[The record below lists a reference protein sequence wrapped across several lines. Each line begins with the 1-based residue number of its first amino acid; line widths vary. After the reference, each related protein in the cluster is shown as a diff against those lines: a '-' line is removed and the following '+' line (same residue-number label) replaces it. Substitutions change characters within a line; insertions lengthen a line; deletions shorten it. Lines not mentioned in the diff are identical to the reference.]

1 MFSTKGSGVMDA
13 AALGSGIEAG
23 FRFLKKFVRFARG
36 TDTLSVAEKVYS
48 IAGFLAIVTIF
59 LLVMSVQTV
68 RLQTTYRHMHATS
81 AEAAINV
88 GRINALIYA
97 IVMESRGIY
106 MSGDPAAMKQFA
118 EGLVRRNHELA
129 DVVKGMER
137 TAGDDDADQLASFS
151 QRIAQFIEF
160 RQELVRRGLEIGSA
174 AAREWGD
181 NDANRTLRNKLNV
194 DLETLERIYRQRAQD
209 ADELADT
216 NRYAAAYLFMLGL
229 AALFLAGL
237 NVVVMRSSVLAALA
251 EITQATDRIAD
262 GDVES
267 KVPHLGRRDE
277 IGRLARAVQ
286 HFRDAAARIFELEE
300 LGIDTAQARDA
311 AMTERDT
318 FNDKYQAKK
327 WQLSAAINSMP
338 QGLIM
343 LDGKANVVAMNA
355 NYRRIYNL
363 PETIQAGST
372 LEEILQHRV
381 KSGLFNGDVATY
393 VAAVLD
399 RIAKREPAANEIALT
414 DGRIIKIYER
424 PMDGGG
430 WVSVQEDVTEQRQRE
445 RILERMERFLATI
458 IENVTEGII
467 AKDAR
472 NQRYV
477 FVNKAAEKM
486 IGMSRGEIVGKTAR
500 ELFSAEAAELIE
512 RRDQQLLAQKQQ
524 LEPIVDTIDN
534 PTRGRRVISARRVQ
548 IGGAGEES
556 HMFVTMVEDRTETM
570 AAAA

>member
-1 MFSTKGSGVMDA
+1 MDA
-13 AALGSGIEAG
+13 AALGSGLGAG
-23 FRFLKKFVRFARG
+23 TKFVKKLVRFARG
-36 TDTLSVAEKVYS
+36 ADTLSVAEKVYS
-48 IAGFLAIVTIF
+48 IAGFLAIVTTF
-59 LLVMSVQTV
+59 LLVMSIQTV
-68 RLQTTYRHMHATS
+68 RLQTTYRHMHASS

-88 GRINALIYA
+88 GRINTLIYA

-106 MSGDPAAMKQFA
+106 MSADRGAMKQFA
-118 EGLVRRNHELA
+118 DGLVRRNRELA
-129 DVVKGMER
+129 EAVKSMGR
-137 TAGDDDADQLASFS
+137 TVAADDAAQVSSFR

-160 RQELVRRGLEIGSA
+160 RQELVRRGLEISPA

-181 NDANRTLRNKLNV
+181 NDANRTLRNKLNL
-194 DLETLERIYRQRAQD
+194 DLEALERIYGQRARE
-209 ADELADT
+209 ADELANE
-216 NRYAAAYLFMLGL
+216 NRYAAAYLFVLGL
-229 AALFLAGL
+229 AALVFAGL
-237 NVVVMRSSVLAALA
+237 NVVVMRGSVAGALA
-251 EITQATDRIAD
+251 EITQATDRIAG
-262 GDVES
+262 GDVKSE
-267 KVPHLGRRDE
+267 VPHLGRHDE

-286 HFRDAAARIFELEE
+286 NFRDAVARIFELEE
-300 LGIDTAQARDA
+300 LGLGTAQARDA
-311 AMTERDT
+311 AMTERDK

-338 QGLIM
+338 QGMVM
-343 LDGKANVVAMNA
+343 LDGKTNVVAMNT
-355 NYRRIYNL
+355 NYRGIYNL

-381 KSGLFNGDVATY
+381 KSGLFSGDVAKY

-399 RIAKREPAANEIALT
+399 RITKREPAVYEVALN

-430 WVSVQEDVTEQRQRE
+430 WVSVQEDITEQRQRE

-458 IENVTEGII
+458 IENVSEGII

-472 NQRYV
+472 NLRYV

-486 IGMSRGEIVGKTAR
+486 IGMSRGEIIGKTAR

-512 RRDQQLLAQKQQ
+512 RRDKQLLAQKQQ

-534 PTRGRRVISARRVQ
+534 AARGRRVISARRVQ
-548 IGGAGEES
+548 IGGAAEES
-556 HMFVTMVEDRTETM
+556 HMFVTMVEDRTEGM
-570 AAAA
+570 VAAA

>member
-1 MFSTKGSGVMDA
+1 MGA
-13 AALGSGIEAG
+13 AALGSRLDAG
-23 FRFLKKFVRFARG
+23 TRFFKKFVRFARG

-48 IAGFLAIVTIF
+48 IAGFLAIVTTF

-68 RLQTTYRHMHATS
+68 RLQTSYRHMHATS

-88 GRINALIYA
+88 GRINAMIYA

-106 MSGDPAAMKQFA
+106 MSSDRGAMKPFA
-118 EGLVRRNHELA
+118 DALVRRNRELA
-129 DVVKGMER
+129 VAVKSMER
-137 TAGDDDADQLASFS
+137 TAGDDDAEQLASFR
-151 QRIAQFIEF
+151 QRIAQFIDF
-160 RQELVRRGLEIGSA
+160 RQELARRGLEISPA

-181 NDANRTLRNKLNV
+181 NDANRTLRSKLNV
-194 DLETLERIYRQRAQD
+194 DLEALERIYRQRASE
-209 ADELADT
+209 ADELANE

-229 AALFLAGL
+229 VALVLAGL
-237 NVVVMRSSVLAALA
+237 NVVVMRSSVVGALA
-251 EITQATDRIAD
+251 EITQATDRIGN
-262 GDVES
+262 GDVKSE
-267 KVPHLGRRDE
+267 VPHLRRHDE
-277 IGRLARAVQ
+277 IGHLARAVQ
-286 HFRDAAARIFELEE
+286 HFRDAVARIFELEE
-300 LGIDTAQARDA
+300 LELGTAQARDA
-311 AMTERDT
+311 ARRERDQ

-343 LDGKANVVAMNA
+343 LDGKAAVVVAMNT

-381 KSGLFNGDVATY
+381 KSGLFSGDVAKY
-393 VAAVLD
+393 VAAVRE
-399 RIAKREPAANEIALT
+399 RIAKREPTAYEISLN

-445 RILERMERFLATI
+445 RMLERMERFLATI

-477 FVNKAAEKM
+477 FVNKAAENM
-486 IGMSRGEIVGKTAR
+486 IGMSRGEIIGRTAR

-512 RRDQQLLAQKQQ
+512 RRDRQLLAQKQQ
-524 LEPIVDTIDN
+524 LEPIIDTIDN

-556 HMFVTMVEDRTETM
+556 HMFVTMVEDRTEQM
-570 AAAA
+570 VAAA

>member
-1 MFSTKGSGVMDA
+1 MAA
-13 AALGSGIEAG
+13 AALGSRFEAG
-23 FRFLKKFVRFARG
+23 SQLLKKFVRFARG

-48 IAGFLAIVTIF
+48 IAGCLAIVTIF

-68 RLQTTYRHMHATS
+68 RLQTSYRHMHATS

-106 MSGDPAAMKQFA
+106 MSSDRGAMKQFA
-118 EGLVRRNHELA
+118 DGLVRRNRELA
-129 DVVKGMER
+129 GAVKSMER
-137 TAGDDDADQLASFS
+137 TVGDDDAEQLASFR
-151 QRIAQFIEF
+151 QRIAQFIDF
-160 RQELVRRGLEIGSA
+160 RQELVRRGLEISPA

-181 NDANRTLRNKLNV
+181 NDANRTLRNKLNA
-194 DLETLERIYRQRAQD
+194 DLETLERIYRQRASD
-209 ADELADT
+209 ADELANE

-229 AALFLAGL
+229 VALVLAGL
-237 NVVVMRSSVLAALA
+237 NVVVMRSSVVGALA

-262 GDVES
+262 GDVKSE
-267 KVPHLGRRDE
+267 VPHLRRHDE

-286 HFRDAAARIFELEE
+286 HFRDAVARVFELEE
-300 LGIDTAQARDA
+300 LELGTAQARDA
-311 AMTERDT
+311 AMTERDQ

-343 LDGKANVVAMNA
+343 LDGKAAVVAMNA

-381 KSGLFNGDVATY
+381 KSGLFSGDVAKY

-399 RIAKREPAANEIALT
+399 RIAKREPTAYEISLN

-477 FVNKAAEKM
+477 FVNKAAEQM
-486 IGMSRGEIVGKTAR
+486 IGMSRGQIIGKTAR

-556 HMFVTMVEDRTETM
+556 HMFVTMVEDRTEKM
-570 AAAA
+570 VAAA

>member
-1 MFSTKGSGVMDA
+1 MKKLV
-13 AALGSGIEAG
+13 
-23 FRFLKKFVRFARG
+23 RFLRG
-36 TDTLSVAEKVYS
+36 ADTLSVAEKVYS
-48 IAGFLAIVTIF
+48 IAGFLAIVTTF
-59 LLVMSVQTV
+59 LLVMSIQTV

-81 AEAAINV
+81 AGAAINV

-106 MSGDPAAMKQFA
+106 MSGERGAMKQFA
-118 EGLVRRNHELA
+118 DGLVRRNRELA
-129 DVVKGMER
+129 DVVKGMEQ
-137 TAGDDDADQLASFS
+137 TVGDDDAVLFASFR

-160 RQELVRRGLEIGSA
+160 RQELVRRGVEISSA

-181 NDANRTLRNKLNV
+181 NDANRTLRSKLNS
-194 DLETLERIYRQRAQD
+194 DLEALERIYRQRARE
-209 ADELADT
+209 ADDLANE
-216 NRYAAAYLFMLGL
+216 NRYAAAYLFALGL
-229 AALFLAGL
+229 AALILAGL
-237 NVVVMRSSVLAALA
+237 NVVVMRGSVVGALA

-262 GDVES
+262 GDVKS
-267 KVPHLGRRDE
+267 KVPHLGRNDE
-277 IGRLARAVQ
+277 IGHLARAVQ
-286 HFRDAAARIFELEE
+286 HFRDAVARIFELEE
-300 LGIDTAQARDA
+300 LELGTAQARDA
-311 AMTERDT
+311 AMTERDK

-343 LDGKANVVAMNA
+343 LDGKANVVAMNGH
-355 NYRRIYNL
+355 YRQIYNL

-372 LEEILQHRV
+372 LEDIFRHRV
-381 KSGLFNGDVATY
+381 ASGLFSGDIDKLL
-393 VAAVLD
+393 AAVLD
-399 RIAKREPAANEIALT
+399 RIARREPATSEMTLN
-414 DGRIIKIYER
+414 DGRIIRIYER

-430 WVSVQEDVTEQRQRE
+430 WVSVQEDVTELRQRE

-458 IENVTEGII
+458 IENVAEGII

-486 IGMSRGEIVGKTAR
+486 IGMSRGEIIGKTAR
-500 ELFSAEAAELIE
+500 ELFSPEAAELIE
-512 RRDQQLLAQKQQ
+512 RRDQQLLAQEQQ
-524 LEPIVDTIDN
+524 LEPIIDTIDN

-556 HMFVTMVEDRTETM
+556 HMFVTMVEDRTEKM
-570 AAAA
+570 VA

>member
-1 MFSTKGSGVMDA
+1 MGV
-13 AALGSGIEAG
+13 AALGSGLDAG
-23 FRFLKKFVRFARG
+23 TEFLKKLVRFVRGA
-36 TDTLSVAEKVYS
+36 DTLSVAEKVYS
-48 IAGFLAIVTIF
+48 IAGFLAIVTTF

-68 RLQTTYRHMHATS
+68 RLQTTYRHMHASS
-81 AEAAINV
+81 AEAAISI

-97 IVMESRGIY
+97 VVMESRGIY
-106 MSGDPAAMKQFA
+106 MTDDRAKMKQFA
-118 EGLVRRNHELA
+118 DGLVRRNRELA
-129 DVVKGMER
+129 DAVKSMER
-137 TAGDDDADQLASFS
+137 TVGNDDAEQFAAFR

-160 RQELVRRGLEIGSA
+160 RRELMRRGVEISSG

-181 NDANRTLRNKLNV
+181 NDANRTLRNKLNS
-194 DLETLERIYRQRAQD
+194 DLEALERIYRQRARE
-209 ADELADT
+209 ADELA
-216 NRYAAAYLFMLGL
+216 NENHYAAAYLFVLGL
-229 AALFLAGL
+229 AALVLAGL
-237 NVVVMRSSVLAALA
+237 NVVVMRGSVVGALA

-262 GDVES
+262 GDVKS
-267 KVPHLGRRDE
+267 KVPHLGRHDE
-277 IGRLARAVQ
+277 IGHLARAVQ
-286 HFRDAAARIFELEE
+286 HFRDAVARIFELEE
-300 LGIDTAQARDA
+300 LELGTAQARDA
-311 AMTERDT
+311 AMTERDK

-372 LEEILQHRV
+372 LEEILEYRV
-381 KSGLFNGDVATY
+381 KSGLFSGDVAKY
-393 VAAVLD
+393 VAAVLG
-399 RIAKREPAANEIALT
+399 RIAKREPTAYEITLN
-414 DGRIIKIYER
+414 DGRTIKIYER

-430 WVSVQEDVTEQRQRE
+430 WVSVQEDVTEQRQSQ

-458 IENVTEGII
+458 IENVAEGII

-486 IGMSRGEIVGKTAR
+486 IGMSRGEIIGKTAR
-500 ELFSAEAAELIE
+500 ELFSPKAAELIE

-534 PTRGRRVISARRVQ
+534 PARGRRVISARRVQ
-548 IGGAGEES
+548 IGGTGEES
-556 HMFVTMVEDRTETM
+556 HMFVTMVEDRTEKM
-570 AAAA
+570 VAAA

>member
-1 MFSTKGSGVMDA
+1 MGA
-13 AALGSGIEAG
+13 AALGSRLDAG
-23 FRFLKKFVRFARG
+23 TKLFKKFARFAGG

-106 MSGDPAAMKQFA
+106 MSSDRGAAKPFA
-118 EGLVRRNHELA
+118 DELVRRNRELA
-129 DVVKGMER
+129 GAVKSMER
-137 TAGDDDADQLASFS
+137 TAGDDDAEQLARFR
-151 QRIAQFIEF
+151 QRIAQFIDF
-160 RQELVRRGLEIGSA
+160 RQELVRRGLEISPA

-181 NDANRTLRNKLNV
+181 NDANRTLRSKLNV
-194 DLETLERIYRQRAQD
+194 DLETLERIYRQRTSEAD
-209 ADELADT
+209 DLADE
-216 NRYAAAYLFMLGL
+216 NHHAAAYLFMLGL
-229 AALFLAGL
+229 VALVLAGL
-237 NVVVMRSSVLAALA
+237 NVVVMRSSVVGALA

-267 KVPHLGRRDE
+267 EVPHLGRHDE

-286 HFRDAAARIFELEE
+286 HFRDAVARIFELEE
-300 LGIDTAQARDA
+300 LELGTAQARDA
-311 AMTERDT
+311 ARTERDT

-343 LDGKANVVAMNA
+343 LDGKAAVVAMNT

-381 KSGLFNGDVATY
+381 KSGLFSGDVAKY
-393 VAAVLD
+393 VAAVRE
-399 RIAKREPAANEIALT
+399 RIAKREPAANEIALN
-414 DGRIIKIYER
+414 DGRTIKIYER

-486 IGMSRGEIVGKTAR
+486 IGMSRGEIIGKTAR

-524 LEPIVDTIDN
+524 LEPIIDTIDN
-534 PTRGRRVISARRVQ
+534 PARGRRVISARRVQ

-556 HMFVTMVEDRTETM
+556 HMFVTLVEDRTEKM
-570 AAAA
+570 VAAA

>member
-1 MFSTKGSGVMDA
+1 MDA
-13 AALGSGIEAG
+13 AAPASGLAAG
-23 FRFLKKFVRFARG
+23 TNLLKKFVRLARG
-36 TDTLSVAEKVYS
+36 ADTLTVAEKVYS
-48 IAGFLAIVTIF
+48 IAAFLAIVTTF
-59 LLVMSVQTV
+59 LMVMSVQSV
-68 RLQTTYRHMHATS
+68 RLQTTYRHMHASS
-81 AEAAINV
+81 AAAAINV

-97 IVMESRGIY
+97 VVMESRGIY
-106 MSGDPAAMKQFA
+106 MSTDRRAMMPFADGLLRRNRELAEAVKNMELTVSRDDAEQFA
-118 EGLVRRNHELA
+118 AFR
-129 DVVKGMER
+129 
-137 TAGDDDADQLASFS
+137 
-151 QRIAQFIEF
+151 QRITQFIEF
-160 RQELVRRGLEIGSA
+160 RQELVRRGVEISSA

-181 NDANRTLRNKLNV
+181 NSANRTVRSKLNS
-194 DLETLERIYRQRAQD
+194 DIEALERIYEQRARE
-209 ADELADT
+209 ADELADDH
-216 NRYAAAYLFMLGL
+216 RYAAAYLFALGL
-229 AALFLAGL
+229 AALVFAGL
-237 NVVVMRSSVLAALA
+237 NVVVMRNSVVGALSD
-251 EITQATDRIAD
+251 ITQATDRIAR
-262 GDVES
+262 GDVKSE
-267 KVPHLGRRDE
+267 VPHLRRHDE

-286 HFRDAAARIFELEE
+286 NFRDAVARIFELEE
-300 LGIDTAQARDA
+300 LELGTAQARDA

-343 LDGKANVVAMNA
+343 LDGKANVVAMNS
-355 NYRRIYNL
+355 NYRKIYNL

-372 LEEILQHRV
+372 LEEILKHRAE
-381 KSGLFNGDVATY
+381 SGLFSGDVTKY

-399 RIAKREPAANEIALT
+399 RIARREPAAHELALN

-458 IENVTEGII
+458 IENVAEGII

-472 NQRYV
+472 NLRYV

-486 IGMSRGEIVGKTAR
+486 IGMSRGEIIGKTAR
-500 ELFSAEAAELIE
+500 ELFSAEAAALIE

-534 PTRGRRVISARRVQ
+534 PARGRRVISARRVQ

-556 HMFVTMVEDRTETM
+556 HVFVTMVEDRTEKM
-570 AAAA
+570 VAAA

>member
-1 MFSTKGSGVMDA
+1 MGV
-13 AALGSGIEAG
+13 AALGSGHGAG
-23 FRFLKKFVRFARG
+23 TNFLTKLVRFVRGA
-36 TDTLSVAEKVYS
+36 DTLSVAEKVYS
-48 IAGFLAIVTIF
+48 IAGFLAIVTTF

-68 RLQTTYRHMHATS
+68 RLQTTYRHMHASS
-81 AEAAINV
+81 AEAAISI

-97 IVMESRGIY
+97 VVMESRGIY
-106 MSGDPAAMKQFA
+106 MTDDRAKMKQFA
-118 EGLVRRNHELA
+118 DGLVRRNRELA
-129 DVVKGMER
+129 DAVKSMER
-137 TAGDDDADQLASFS
+137 TVGNDDAEQFAAFR

-160 RQELVRRGLEIGSA
+160 RRELMRRGVEISSG

-181 NDANRTLRNKLNV
+181 NVANRTLRNKLNS
-194 DLETLERIYRQRAQD
+194 DLEALERIYRQRARE
-209 ADELADT
+209 ADELA
-216 NRYAAAYLFMLGL
+216 NENHYAAAYLFVLGL
-229 AALFLAGL
+229 AALVLAGL
-237 NVVVMRSSVLAALA
+237 NVVVMRGSVVGALA

-262 GDVES
+262 GDVKS
-267 KVPHLGRRDE
+267 KVPHLGRHDE
-277 IGRLARAVQ
+277 IGHLARAVQ
-286 HFRDAAARIFELEE
+286 HFRDAVARIFELEE
-300 LGIDTAQARDA
+300 LELGTAQARDA
-311 AMTERDT
+311 AMTERDK

-372 LEEILQHRV
+372 LEEILEYRV
-381 KSGLFNGDVATY
+381 KSGLFSGDVAKY
-393 VAAVLD
+393 VAAVLG
-399 RIAKREPAANEIALT
+399 RIAKREPTAYEIALN
-414 DGRIIKIYER
+414 DGRTIKIYER

-430 WVSVQEDVTEQRQRE
+430 WVSVQEDVTEQRQSQ

-458 IENVTEGII
+458 IENVAEGII

-486 IGMSRGEIVGKTAR
+486 IGMSRGEIIGKTAR
-500 ELFSAEAAELIE
+500 ELFSPKAAELIE

-534 PTRGRRVISARRVQ
+534 PARGRRVISARRVQ
-548 IGGAGEES
+548 IGGTGEES
-556 HMFVTMVEDRTETM
+556 HMFVTMVEDRTEKM
-570 AAAA
+570 VAAA

>member
-1 MFSTKGSGVMDA
+1 MDA
-13 AALGSGIEAG
+13 AALGSGLDAG
-23 FRFLKKFVRFARG
+23 TKLLKKFVRFARG
-36 TDTLSVAEKVYS
+36 ADTLSVAEKVYS
-48 IAGFLAIVTIF
+48 IAGFLAIVTTF
-59 LLVMSVQTV
+59 LLVMSIQSV

-88 GRINALIYA
+88 GRINTLIYA

-106 MSGDPAAMKQFA
+106 MSTDRASVKPFA
-118 EGLVRRNHELA
+118 DGLLRRNRELA
-129 DVVKGMER
+129 GAVKGMER
-137 TAGDDDADQLASFS
+137 TVGDDDADQIASFR

-160 RQELVRRGLEIGSA
+160 RQELVRRGLEISPA

-181 NDANRTLRNKLNV
+181 NDANRTLRNKLNG
-194 DLETLERIYRQRAQD
+194 DLETLERIYAQRASD
-209 ADELADT
+209 ADELANE
-216 NRYAAAYLFMLGL
+216 NRYAAAYLFVLGL
-229 AALFLAGL
+229 AALVFAGL
-237 NVVVMRSSVLAALA
+237 NVVVMRGSVVGALA
-251 EITQATDRIAD
+251 EITQATDRIAE
-262 GDVES
+262 GDVKS
-267 KVPHLGRRDE
+267 QVPHLGRHDE
-277 IGRLARAVQ
+277 IGHLARAVQ
-286 HFRDAAARIFELEE
+286 HFRDAVARIFELEE
-300 LGIDTAQARDA
+300 LELGTAQARDA
-311 AMTERDT
+311 ARTERDQ

-343 LDGKANVVAMNA
+343 LDGKANVVAMNS

-363 PETIQAGST
+363 PETIQSGST

-381 KSGLFNGDVATY
+381 RSGLFSGDVAKY
-393 VAAVLD
+393 VAAVVD
-399 RIAKREPAANEIALT
+399 RIAKREPAANEIALN

-486 IGMSRGEIVGKTAR
+486 IGMSRGEIIGKTAR

-524 LEPIVDTIDN
+524 LEPIIDTIDN

-556 HMFVTMVEDRTETM
+556 HMFVTMVEDRTEKM
-570 AAAA
+570 VAA

>member
-1 MFSTKGSGVMDA
+1 MGA
-13 AALGSGIEAG
+13 AALGSRLDAG
-23 FRFLKKFVRFARG
+23 TKLFKKFVRFARG

-106 MSGDPAAMKQFA
+106 MSSDRGAMKPFA
-118 EGLVRRNHELA
+118 DGLVRRNRELA
-129 DVVKGMER
+129 DAVKGMER
-137 TAGDDDADQLASFS
+137 TVGDDDAEQLARFR
-151 QRIAQFIEF
+151 QRIAQFIDF
-160 RQELVRRGLEIGSA
+160 RRELVRRGLEISPA

-181 NDANRTLRNKLNV
+181 NDANRTLRSKLNV
-194 DLETLERIYRQRAQD
+194 DLETLERIYRQRASD
-209 ADELADT
+209 ADELANE

-229 AALFLAGL
+229 VALVLAGL
-237 NVVVMRSSVLAALA
+237 NVVVMRSSVVGALA

-262 GDVES
+262 GDVKSE
-267 KVPHLGRRDE
+267 VPHLGRHDE

-286 HFRDAAARIFELEE
+286 HFRDAVARVFELEE
-300 LGIDTAQARDA
+300 LELGTAQARDA

-343 LDGKANVVAMNA
+343 LDGKAAVVAMNA
-355 NYRRIYNL
+355 NYRRIYDL

-381 KSGLFNGDVATY
+381 NSGLFSGDVAKY
-393 VAAVLD
+393 VAAVLE
-399 RIAKREPAANEIALT
+399 RIAKREPTAHEISLN

-486 IGMSRGEIVGKTAR
+486 IGMSRGEIIGKTAR

-524 LEPIVDTIDN
+524 LEPIIDTIDN
-534 PTRGRRVISARRVQ
+534 PARGRRVISARRVQ

-556 HMFVTMVEDRTETM
+556 HMFVTMVEDRTEKM
-570 AAAA
+570 VAAA

>member
-1 MFSTKGSGVMDA
+1 MGA
-13 AALGSGIEAG
+13 AALGSRLDAG
-23 FRFLKKFVRFARG
+23 TKLFKKFASFARG

-48 IAGFLAIVTIF
+48 IAGFLAIVTTF

-68 RLQTTYRHMHATS
+68 RLQTSYRHMHATS

-88 GRINALIYA
+88 ARINAMIYA

-106 MSGDPAAMKQFA
+106 MSSDRGAMKPFA
-118 EGLVRRNHELA
+118 DGLVRRNRELA
-129 DVVKGMER
+129 DAVKSMER
-137 TAGDDDADQLASFS
+137 TAGDDDAEQLASFR
-151 QRIAQFIEF
+151 QRIAQFIDF
-160 RQELVRRGLEIGSA
+160 RQELVRRGLEISPA

-181 NDANRTLRNKLNV
+181 NDANRTLRSKLNV
-194 DLETLERIYRQRAQD
+194 DLEALERIYRQRASE
-209 ADELADT
+209 ADELANE

-229 AALFLAGL
+229 VALVLAGL
-237 NVVVMRSSVLAALA
+237 NVVVMRSSVVGALA

-262 GDVES
+262 GDIKSE
-267 KVPHLGRRDE
+267 VPHLRRHDE
-277 IGRLARAVQ
+277 IGHLARAVQ
-286 HFRDAAARIFELEE
+286 HFRDAVARIFELEE
-300 LGIDTAQARDA
+300 LELGTAQARDA
-311 AMTERDT
+311 ARTERDR
-318 FNDKYQAKK
+318 FNDKYLAKK

-343 LDGKANVVAMNA
+343 LDGKAAVVAMNA

-381 KSGLFNGDVATY
+381 KSGLFSGDVAKY
-393 VAAVLD
+393 VAAVRE
-399 RIAKREPAANEIALT
+399 RIARREPTAYEISLN

-445 RILERMERFLATI
+445 RMLERMERFLATI

-486 IGMSRGEIVGKTAR
+486 IGMSRGEIIGKTAR
-500 ELFSAEAAELIE
+500 ELFSAKAAELIE

-524 LEPIVDTIDN
+524 LEPIIDTIDN
-534 PTRGRRVISARRVQ
+534 PTRGRRVISARRLQV
-548 IGGAGEES
+548 GGAGEES
-556 HMFVTMVEDRTETM
+556 HMFVTMVEDRTEKM
-570 AAAA
+570 VAAA

>member
-1 MFSTKGSGVMDA
+1 MGV
-13 AALGSGIEAG
+13 AALGSGLGAG
-23 FRFLKKFVRFARG
+23 TKFLKKLVRFVRGA
-36 TDTLSVAEKVYS
+36 DTLSVAEKVYS
-48 IAGFLAIVTIF
+48 IAGFLAIVTTF

-68 RLQTTYRHMHATS
+68 RLQTTYRHMHASS
-81 AEAAINV
+81 AEAAISV

-97 IVMESRGIY
+97 VVMESRGIY
-106 MSGDPAAMKQFA
+106 MTDDRAKMKQFA
-118 EGLVRRNHELA
+118 DGLVRRNRELA
-129 DVVKGMER
+129 EAVKGMEQTVR
-137 TAGDDDADQLASFS
+137 DDDAVLFASFR
-151 QRIAQFIEF
+151 QRIVQFIEF
-160 RQELVRRGLEIGSA
+160 RQELARRGAEISSA

-181 NDANRTLRNKLNV
+181 NDANRTVRNKLNS
-194 DLETLERIYRQRAQD
+194 DIEALGRIYRERARQ
-209 ADELADT
+209 ADELANE
-216 NRYAAAYLFMLGL
+216 NRYAAAYLFALGL
-229 AALFLAGL
+229 AALVLAGL
-237 NVVVMRSSVLAALA
+237 NVVVMRGSVVGALA

-262 GDVES
+262 GDVKS
-267 KVPHLGRRDE
+267 KVPHLGRHDE
-277 IGRLARAVQ
+277 IGHLARAVQ
-286 HFRDAAARIFELEE
+286 HFRDAVARIFELEE
-300 LGIDTAQARDA
+300 LELGTAQARDA
-311 AMTERDT
+311 AVTERDK

-355 NYRRIYNL
+355 NYRRIYDL

-381 KSGLFNGDVATY
+381 KSGLFSGDIAKY
-393 VAAVLD
+393 LAAVLD
-399 RIAKREPAANEIALT
+399 RIARREPAANEIALN

-430 WVSVQEDVTEQRQRE
+430 WVSVQEDVTELRQRE

-458 IENVTEGII
+458 IENVAEGII

-472 NQRYV
+472 NLRYV

-486 IGMSRGEIVGKTAR
+486 IGMSRGDIIGKTAR
-500 ELFSAEAAELIE
+500 ELFSPEAAELIE

-534 PTRGRRVISARRVQ
+534 PARGRRVISARRVQ

-556 HMFVTMVEDRTETM
+556 HMFVTMVEDRTEKM
-570 AAAA
+570 VAAA

>member
-1 MFSTKGSGVMDA
+1 MGA
-13 AALGSGIEAG
+13 AALGSRLDAG
-23 FRFLKKFVRFARG
+23 TKLFKKFASFARG

-48 IAGFLAIVTIF
+48 IAGFLAIVTTF

-68 RLQTTYRHMHATS
+68 RLQTSYRHMHATS

-88 GRINALIYA
+88 GRINAMIYA

-106 MSGDPAAMKQFA
+106 MSSDRGAMKPFA
-118 EGLVRRNHELA
+118 DALVRRNRELA
-129 DVVKGMER
+129 VAVKSMER
-137 TAGDDDADQLASFS
+137 TAGDDDAEQLASFR
-151 QRIAQFIEF
+151 QRIAQFIDF
-160 RQELVRRGLEIGSA
+160 RQELARRGLEISPA

-181 NDANRTLRNKLNV
+181 NDANRTLRSKLNV
-194 DLETLERIYRQRAQD
+194 DLEALERIYRQRARE
-209 ADELADT
+209 ADELANE

-229 AALFLAGL
+229 VALVLAGL
-237 NVVVMRSSVLAALA
+237 NVVVMRSSVVGALA
-251 EITQATDRIAD
+251 EITQATDRIAN
-262 GDVES
+262 GDVKSE
-267 KVPHLGRRDE
+267 VPHLRRHDE
-277 IGRLARAVQ
+277 IGHLARAVQ
-286 HFRDAAARIFELEE
+286 HFRDAVARIFELEE
-300 LGIDTAQARDA
+300 LELGTAQARDA
-311 AMTERDT
+311 ARRERDQ

-343 LDGKANVVAMNA
+343 LDGKAAVVVAMNT

-381 KSGLFNGDVATY
+381 KSGLFSGDVAKY
-393 VAAVLD
+393 VAAVRE
-399 RIAKREPAANEIALT
+399 RIARREPTAYEISLN

-445 RILERMERFLATI
+445 RMLERMERFLATI

-477 FVNKAAEKM
+477 FVNKAAENM
-486 IGMSRGEIVGKTAR
+486 IGMSRGEIIGKTAR

-512 RRDQQLLAQKQQ
+512 RRDRQLLAQKQQ
-524 LEPIVDTIDN
+524 LEPIIDTIDN

-556 HMFVTMVEDRTETM
+556 HMFVTMVEDRTEQM
-570 AAAA
+570 VAAA

>member
-1 MFSTKGSGVMDA
+1 MNA
-13 AALGSGIEAG
+13 AALGSRLDAG
-23 FRFLKKFVRFARG
+23 TRLFKKFASFARG
-36 TDTLSVAEKVYS
+36 ADTLSVAEKVYS

-68 RLQTTYRHMHATS
+68 RLQTTYRYMYATS

-106 MSGDPAAMKQFA
+106 MSSDRGAVKPFA
-118 EGLVRRNHELA
+118 EELVRRNRELA
-129 DVVKGMER
+129 DAVKGMER
-137 TAGDDDADQLASFS
+137 TVGDDDAEELASFR
-151 QRIAQFIEF
+151 QRITQFIDF
-160 RQELVRRGLEIGSA
+160 RQELVRRALEISPA

-194 DLETLERIYRQRAQD
+194 DLETLERIYRQRTSE
-209 ADELADT
+209 ADDLA
-216 NRYAAAYLFMLGL
+216 NENHYAAAYLFMLGL
-229 AALFLAGL
+229 VALVLAGL
-237 NVVVMRSSVLAALA
+237 NVVVMRSSVVGALA

-267 KVPHLGRRDE
+267 AVPHLSRHDE

-286 HFRDAAARIFELEE
+286 HFRDAVARVFELEE
-300 LGIDTAQARDA
+300 LELGTAQARDA
-311 AMTERDT
+311 ARTERDQ
-318 FNDKYQAKK
+318 FNDKYQATK
-327 WQLSAAINSMP
+327 WQLAGAINNIP
-338 QGLIM
+338 QGVLM
-343 LDGKANVVAMNA
+343 LDGKATVLALNKK
-355 NYRRIYNL
+355 YREIYGL
-363 PETIQAGST
+363 PDDIKAGST
-372 LEEILQHRV
+372 LQDILQHRV
-381 KSGLFNGDVATY
+381 KSGLFRGDVEKYLAGI
-393 VAAVLD
+393 LD
-399 RIAKREPAANEIALT
+399 RIAMREPTAQETILNDE
-414 DGRIIKIYER
+414 RVIKILGC

-430 WVSVQEDVTEQRQRE
+430 WVTLHEDVTEQRQRE

-477 FVNKAAEKM
+477 FVNRAAEKM
-486 IGMSRGEIVGKTAR
+486 IGMSRGEIIGKTAR

-512 RRDQQLLAQKQQ
+512 RRDRQLLAQKQQ
-524 LEPIVDTIDN
+524 LEPIIDTIDN
-534 PTRGRRVISARRVQ
+534 PARGRRVISARRIQ

-556 HMFVTMVEDRTETM
+556 HMFVTMVEDRTEKM
-570 AAAA
+570 VAAA

>member
-1 MFSTKGSGVMDA
+1 MGA
-13 AALGSGIEAG
+13 ATLGSRLDAG
-23 FRFLKKFVRFARG
+23 TKLFKKFASFARG

-48 IAGFLAIVTIF
+48 IAGFLAIVTTF

-68 RLQTTYRHMHATS
+68 RLQTSYRHMHATS
-81 AEAAINV
+81 VEAAINT
-88 GRINALIYA
+88 GRINAMIYA

-106 MSGDPAAMKQFA
+106 MSSDRGAMRPFA
-118 EGLVRRNHELA
+118 DGLVRRNHELA
-129 DVVKGMER
+129 VAVKSMER
-137 TAGDDDADQLASFS
+137 TAGDDDAEQLASFR
-151 QRIAQFIEF
+151 QRIAQFIDF
-160 RQELVRRGLEIGSA
+160 RQELARRGLEISPA

-181 NDANRTLRNKLNV
+181 NDANRTLRSKLNV
-194 DLETLERIYRQRAQD
+194 DLEALERIYRQRASE
-209 ADELADT
+209 ADDLANE

-229 AALFLAGL
+229 VALVLAGL
-237 NVVVMRSSVLAALA
+237 NVVVMRSAVVGALA

-262 GDVES
+262 GDVKSE
-267 KVPHLGRRDE
+267 VPHLRRHDE
-277 IGRLARAVQ
+277 IGHLARAVQ
-286 HFRDAAARIFELEE
+286 HFRDAVARIFELEE
-300 LGIDTAQARDA
+300 LELGTAQARDA
-311 AMTERDT
+311 ARRERDK

-343 LDGKANVVAMNA
+343 LDGKAAVVVAMNT

-381 KSGLFNGDVATY
+381 KSGLFSGDVAKY
-393 VAAVLD
+393 VAAVRE
-399 RIAKREPAANEIALT
+399 RIARREPTAYEISLN

-445 RILERMERFLATI
+445 RMLERMERFLATI

-486 IGMSRGEIVGKTAR
+486 IGMSRGEIIGKTAR

-512 RRDQQLLAQKQQ
+512 RRDRQLLAQKQQ
-524 LEPIVDTIDN
+524 LEPIIDTIDN

-556 HMFVTMVEDRTETM
+556 HMFVTMVEDRTEKM
-570 AAAA
+570 VAAA